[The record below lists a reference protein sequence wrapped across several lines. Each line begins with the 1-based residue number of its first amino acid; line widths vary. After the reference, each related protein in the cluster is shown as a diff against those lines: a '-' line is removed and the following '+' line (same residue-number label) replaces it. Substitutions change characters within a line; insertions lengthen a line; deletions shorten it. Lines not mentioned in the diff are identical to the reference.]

1 MTDHRQT
8 DGSECPDQ
16 MTPDP
21 ITFLHQRLAEARE
34 QLMAAGIAPAE
45 AAIDVDLFAR
55 TILGW
60 DRARVL
66 TARTEPAPAAL
77 EPRFSEWLL
86 RRAHREPSAYI
97 VGNREFWGLD
107 FRVTSDVL
115 IPRPETEFIVEES
128 LATLATMRLPS
139 PRLADIGTGSGC
151 LAISLLHEIAN
162 AYVTA
167 TDVSHAALA
176 VARDN
181 AGRHGVAQRVTYVE
195 TSFLEGIDGP
205 FDLIAANPPY
215 VKEGDKPALAR
226 DVRHEPD
233 VALFGGATGL
243 NGVEAVLDAAVRTL
257 ASGGWLVMEFGF
269 GQEDD
274 VRGLVG
280 ARPSLRID
288 RIRADLQGIP
298 RTAVIQ
304 KQLGVGSVGIG
315 N

>member
-1 MTDHRQT
+1 
-8 DGSECPDQ
+8 
-16 MTPDP
+16 MTPDS
-21 ITFLHQRLAEARE
+21 ITFLYQRLAAARE
-34 QLMAAGIAPAE
+34 QLMAAGIAPRE
-45 AAIDVDLFAR
+45 AAVDVDLFAR

-97 VGNREFWGLD
+97 VGTREFWGLD

-128 LATLATMRLPS
+128 LATLATMELAS

-151 LAISLLHEIAN
+151 LAISLLHEIAD
-162 AYVTA
+162 AHVTA

-176 VARDN
+176 VACDN
-181 AGRHGVAQRVTYVE
+181 ARRHGVDQRVTYLE
-195 TSFLEGIDGP
+195 TSFLDGIGGP

-215 VKEGDKPALAR
+215 VKEGDKPALAH

-233 VALFGGATGL
+233 VALFGGESGL
-243 NGVEAVLDAAVRTL
+243 KGVEAVLDAAARTL
-257 ASGGWLVMEFGF
+257 VSGGWLVMEFGF

-274 VRGLVG
+274 VRRLVA

-288 RIRADLQGIP
+288 RVRADLQGIP

-304 KQLGVGSVGIG
+304 KQSDVGSRELRADVTPP
-315 N
+315 

>member
-1 MTDHRQT
+1 
-8 DGSECPDQ
+8 

-21 ITFLHQRLAEARE
+21 ISFLHQRLDQARA
-34 QLMAAGIAPAE
+34 QLVSAGITPAE

-86 RRAHREPSAYI
+86 RRADREPSAYI
-97 VGNREFWGLD
+97 VGKREFWGLD

-115 IPRPETEFIVEES
+115 IPRPESEFIVEEL
-128 LATLATMRLPS
+128 LARLHEMGLPS

-151 LAISLLHEIAN
+151 LAISLVHATPGAHI
-162 AYVTA
+162 TA
-167 TDVSHAALA
+167 TDVSRAALD

-181 AGRHGVAQRVTYVE
+181 ARRHGVEDRVTLVE
-195 TSFLEGIDGP
+195 TSFLDGIDGP

-215 VKEGDKPALAR
+215 VKEGDKPGLAR
-226 DVRHEPD
+226 DVLHEPD
-233 VALFGGATGL
+233 VALFGGASGL
-243 NGVEAVLDAAVRTL
+243 QGVEAVLDAAVRTL
-257 ASGGWLVMEFGF
+257 TIGGWLAMEFGF

-274 VRGLVG
+274 VKRLVA

-298 RTAVIQ
+298 RTAVIRKFPTSDSQ
-304 KQLGVGSVGIG
+304 PVSDIKRRR
-315 N
+315 